1 MNQTTREN
9 AMRFVW
15 ALLLTLT
22 ALPAALAQDHPVRNV
37 TFIVATGA
45 GAAV

>member
-1 MNQTTREN
+1 
-9 AMRFVW
+9 MRFVW
-15 ALLLTLT
+15 ALLLALT
-22 ALPAALAQDHPVRNV
+22 ALPAALAQDYPVRNV